1 MSYKVIIELDW
12 EEKPDVEDILK
23 YINELGNELGYEL
36 IDNSK
41 QQKKEKTNEYISLTQ
56 RPRDM
61 C

>member
-12 EEKPDVEDILK
+12 EEKPDVENILE

-41 QQKKEKTNEYISLTQ
+41 QPKK
-56 RPRDM
+56 D
-61 C
+61 